1 MGNPSD
7 TVDLGRSPTKEHGM
21 RLLDEIAHP
30 EQCRIWASEI
40 TADLVFAGVLK
51 KPESYEEVIELGAIM
66 VGVAREMAEKVLRH
80 PAHPHAQPQINWRD
94 EPSAIVEDDTPMIGR
109 DYE

>member
-1 MGNPSD
+1 
-7 TVDLGRSPTKEHGM
+7 M
-21 RLLDEIAHP
+21 RLIDEIAHP

-40 TADLVFAGVLK
+40 TADLVSAGVLK

-80 PAHPHAQPQINWRD
+80 PAHPQINWRD
-94 EPSAIVEDDTPMIGR
+94 DPSAIVEDDTPMIGR